1 MAQSPQSDR
10 PQIARPSG
18 GFACERY
25 FFLRHLLCA
34 KRYDVLGPRQV
45 GKTTLALEVAAQ
57 RPSIYLDLERDADRQ
72 ILTEPDLYLDEQ
84 VGKLVILDEVQ
95 QMPDLFKTL
104 RGQIDMRRRNGARTG
119 QFLLLGSA
127 SNVLL
132 HQSAESLA
140 GRVRYIEMPPL
151 LLDEVGEDRLN
162 DLWLRGGF
170 PDSFQ
175 ADSDRGSL
183 TWRED
188 FLRTYLERDIPALG
202 PRIPAATLRRF
213 WTMLAHA
220 QGGLLNAAALAEG
233 LGVSGQTV
241 GRYLDLLVDLMLVR
255 RLKPWHENV
264 GKRLVK
270 SPKVFVRDSG
280 LVHALLGLGSLESLL
295 GHPVVGGSWEGFCIE
310 TLIAAAPTGTE
321 SFFYRTAAGAE
332 LDLVLRLPGDD
343 IWAIEIKRTTAPK
356 VSRGSRLAANDIKAD
371 RKILVYAGK
380 REVPAGDGLR
390 AMPLASVVDQLRTL

>member
-1 MAQSPQSDR
+1 MLDR
-10 PQIARPSG
+10 
-18 GFACERY
+18 
-25 FFLRHLLCA
+25 LLLEA
-34 KRYDVLGPRQV
+34 LDEQAAVVLLGPRQV
-45 GKTTLALEVAAQ
+45 GKTTLALGIAEQ
-57 RPSIYLDLERDADRQ
+57 RPSVYLDLEREADRR
-72 ILTEPDLYLDEQ
+72 ILIEPDLYLDEQ
-84 VGKLVILDEVQ
+84 VGRLVILDEVQ
-95 QMPDLFKTL
+95 QMPNLFSSL
-104 RGQIDMRRRNGARTG
+104 RGQIDMRRRKGHRAG

-151 LLDEVGEDRLN
+151 LLTEVGANRLN

-175 ADSDRGSL
+175 ANSDHGSL
-183 TWRED
+183 NWRED
-188 FLRTYLERDIPALG
+188 FLRTYLERDVPALG

-220 QGGLLNAAALAEG
+220 QGGVLNAAALAEG

-255 RLKPWHENV
+255 RLMPWHENV

-270 SPKVFVRDSG
+270 SPKVYVRDSG
-280 LVHALLGLGSLESLL
+280 LVHALLGLETMESLL
-295 GHPVVGGSWEGFCIE
+295 SHPVVGGSWEGFCLE
-310 TLIAAAPTGTE
+310 NLVASAPAGTQP
-321 SFFYRTAAGAE
+321 FYYRSSGGAE
-332 LDLVLRLPGDD
+332 LDLILRLPQGE

-356 VSRGSRLAANDIKAD
+356 VSRGFHIAAEDIGATRRL
-371 RKILVYAGK
+371 LVYAGP
-380 REVPAGDGLR
+380 REAPVRADLR
-390 AMPLASVVDQLRTL
+390 AVPLDVAIAMLQNS

>member
-1 MAQSPQSDR
+1 MFQRQTSQAVQSALDAQ
-10 PQIARPSG
+10 A
-18 GFACERY
+18 AVV
-25 FFLRHLLCA
+25 L
-34 KRYDVLGPRQV
+34 LGPRQV
-45 GKTTLALEVAAQ
+45 GKTTLALTIAEQ
-57 RPSIYLDLERDADRQ
+57 RPSVYLDLERDADRQ
-72 ILTEPDLYLDEQ
+72 ILAEPDLYLDEQ

-95 QMPDLFKTL
+95 QMPDLFNTL
-104 RGQIDMRRRNGARTG
+104 RGQIDMRRRKGARTA

-140 GRVRYIEMPPL
+140 GRVRYVEMPPL
-151 LLDEVGEDRLN
+151 LLDEVGSDRLN

-175 ADSDRGSL
+175 ANSDRDSL
-183 TWRED
+183 AWRED

-255 RLKPWHENV
+255 RLQPWHENV

-280 LVHALLGLGSLESLL
+280 LVHALLGLGSFEALL
-295 GHPVVGGSWEGFCIE
+295 GHPVVGGSWEGFCLE
-310 TLIAAAPTGTE
+310 TLIAAAPVGTE
-321 SFFYRTAAGAE
+321 AFFYRTAAGAE
-332 LDLVLRLPGDD
+332 IDLVLRLPGNET
-343 IWAIEIKRTTAPK
+343 WAIEIKRTTAPK
-356 VSRGSRLAANDIKAD
+356 VSRGLYTGADDIKATH
-371 RKILVYAGK
+371 RFLVYSGTQEIPMSEGA
-380 REVPAGDGLR
+380 R
-390 AMPLASVVDQLRTL
+390 ALPLAVAVRRLRNPG

>member
-1 MAQSPQSDR
+1 MYTRRAN
-10 PQIARPSG
+10 QIVLSALENQ
-18 GFACERY
+18 AAVV
-25 FFLRHLLCA
+25 L
-34 KRYDVLGPRQV
+34 LGPRQV
-45 GKTTLALEVAAQ
+45 GKTTLALWVAEQ
-57 RPSIYLDLERDADRQ
+57 QPSVYLDLERSSDRR
-72 ILTEPDLYLDEQ
+72 IMIEPDLYLDEQ

-95 QMPDLFKTL
+95 QLPGLFKSL
-104 RGQIDMRRRNGARTG
+104 RGQIDTRRRQGFRTG

-151 LLDEVGEDRLN
+151 LLDEVGTDRLN

-175 ADSDRGSL
+175 ADTNKTSMD
-183 TWRED
+183 WRKD

-202 PRIPAATLRRF
+202 PRIPANTLRRF

-233 LGVSGQTV
+233 LGISGQTV

-255 RLKPWHENV
+255 RLQPWHENV

-280 LVHALLGLGSLESLL
+280 LVHALLGLETFEDLL
-295 GHPVVGGSWEGFCIE
+295 GHPVVGGSWEGFCLE
-310 TLIAAAPTGTE
+310 ALIAAAPAGTE
-321 SFFYRTAAGAE
+321 PFFYRTSAGAE
-332 LDLVLRLPGDD
+332 VDLVLRLPGGGT
-343 IWAIEIKRTTAPK
+343 WAIEVKRTTTPK
-356 VSRGSRLAANDIKAD
+356 VSRGFHLAVADIKAD
-371 RKILVYAGK
+371 QGVLAYAG
-380 REVPAGDGLR
+380 EHDIPVAQGIR
-390 AMPLASVVDQLRTL
+390 AMPLASVLETLRGL

>member
-1 MAQSPQSDR
+1 MEYLQGMYTRQTHRTVQSALESQ
-10 PQIARPSG
+10 A
-18 GFACERY
+18 AVV
-25 FFLRHLLCA
+25 L
-34 KRYDVLGPRQV
+34 LGPRQV
-45 GKTTLALEVAAQ
+45 GKTTLALDIASE
-57 RPSIYLDLERDADRQ
+57 RPSVYLDLEREADRQ

-84 VGKLVILDEVQ
+84 AGKLVILDEVQ
-95 QMPDLFKTL
+95 QVPGLFKSR
-104 RGQIDMRRRNGARTG
+104 RGQIARRRRAGFRTG

-132 HQSAESLA
+132 QQSAESLA

-151 LLDEVGEDRLN
+151 QLSEVGAEQLN
-162 DLWLRGGF
+162 RLWLRGGF
-170 PDSFQ
+170 PDSFLAASDQ
-175 ADSDRGSL
+175 ASME
-183 TWRED
+183 WRLD

-213 WTMLAHA
+213 WTMLAHV

-255 RLKPWHENV
+255 RLQPWHENV

-270 SPKVFVRDSG
+270 SPKVHVRDSG
-280 LVHALLGLGSLESLL
+280 IVHALLGLGTTESLL

-310 TLIAAAPTGTE
+310 ALLAASPTGTE
-321 SFFYRTAAGAE
+321 PYFYRTSAGAE
-332 LDLVLRLPGDD
+332 LDLVLRLPDGD

-356 VSRGSRLAANDIKAD
+356 VTRGFHIASADIRAD
-371 RKILVYAGK
+371 RKLLIYAGE
-380 REVPAGDGLR
+380 RDVPVAEGIR
-390 AMPLASVVDQLRTL
+390 AMPLDQGIGLLKAL

>member
-1 MAQSPQSDR
+1 MFTRVVHRSVSSALHDQ
-10 PQIARPSG
+10 A
-18 GFACERY
+18 AVV
-25 FFLRHLLCA
+25 L
-34 KRYDVLGPRQV
+34 LGPRQV

-57 RPSIYLDLERDADRQ
+57 RPSVYLDLERDADRL

-95 QMPDLFKTL
+95 QMPDLFRNL
-104 RGQIDMRRRNGARTG
+104 RGQIDMRRRKGHRAG

-140 GRVRYIEMPPL
+140 GRVSYIEMSPL
-151 LLDEVGEDRLN
+151 TLDEVGEDRMN
-162 DLWLRGGF
+162 PLWLRGGF
-170 PDSFQ
+170 PESFQ
-175 ADSDRGSL
+175 ARSDQASL
-183 TWRED
+183 AWRAD

-213 WTMLAHA
+213 WTMLAHS

-255 RLKPWHENV
+255 RLQPWHANV

-280 LVHALLGLGSLESLL
+280 LVHALLGLGTMEGLL
-295 GHPVVGGSWEGFCIE
+295 GHPVVGGSWEGYCLE
-310 TLIAAAPTGTE
+310 TLIAAAPIGTE
-321 SFFYRTAAGAE
+321 PFFYRTSAGAE
-332 LDLVLRLPGDD
+332 LDLVLRLPDGG

-356 VSRGSRLAANDIKAD
+356 VSRGFHLAVEDIGANSR
-371 RKILVYAGK
+371 ILVYAGD
-380 REVPAGDGLR
+380 REVPAANGLR
-390 AMPLASVVDQLRTL
+390 AMPLAAAIRRLRAA

>member
-1 MAQSPQSDR
+1 
-10 PQIARPSG
+10 PS
-18 GFACERY
+18 
-25 FFLRHLLCA
+25 
-34 KRYDVLGPRQV
+34 V
-45 GKTTLALEVAAQ
+45 
-57 RPSIYLDLERDADRQ
+57 YLDLEREGDRR

-95 QMPDLFKTL
+95 QMPDLFKSL
-104 RGQIDMRRRNGARTG
+104 RGQIDMRRRKGVRTG

-151 LLDEVGEDRLN
+151 LLDEVGGDRLN
-162 DLWLRGGF
+162 ELWLRGGF
-170 PDSFQ
+170 PESFQ
-175 ADSDRGSL
+175 ADSDQASMD
-183 TWRED
+183 WRRD

-202 PRIPAATLRRF
+202 PRIPATTLRRF

-233 LGVSGQTV
+233 LGVSGQTI

-255 RLKPWHENV
+255 RLQPWHENV

-280 LVHALLGLGSLESLL
+280 LVHALLGLESPESLL

-310 TLIAAAPTGTE
+310 TLIAAAPAGTLP
-321 SFFYRTAAGAE
+321 FFYRTAAGAE
-332 LDLVLRLPGDD
+332 LDLVLRLPGDE
-343 IWAIEIKRTTAPK
+343 IWAIEIKRTTSPK
-356 VSRGSRLAANDIKAD
+356 VSRGFHLAVEDIKAD
-371 RKILVYAGK
+371 TKILVYAGA
-380 REVPAGDGLR
+380 RDVPVGEGLR
-390 AMPLASVVDQLRTL
+390 AMPLADAVAKLRAL

>member
-1 MAQSPQSDR
+1 
-10 PQIARPSG
+10 
-18 GFACERY
+18 
-25 FFLRHLLCA
+25 
-34 KRYDVLGPRQV
+34 
-45 GKTTLALEVAAQ
+45 
-57 RPSIYLDLERDADRQ
+57 
-72 ILTEPDLYLDEQ
+72 
-84 VGKLVILDEVQ
+84 
-95 QMPDLFKTL
+95 MPGLFKSL
-104 RGQIDMRRRNGARTG
+104 RGQIDMRRRKGLRTG

-151 LLDEVGEDRLN
+151 LLDEVGQGLLN
-162 DLWLRGGF
+162 ALWLRGGF

-175 ADSDRGSL
+175 ADSDRASMS
-183 TWRED
+183 WRED

-255 RLKPWHENV
+255 RLQPWHENV

-280 LVHALLGLGSLESLL
+280 LVHALLGIGTLEDLA
-295 GHPVVGGSWEGFCIE
+295 GHPVAGMSWEGFVAE
-310 TLIAAAPTGTE
+310 TLLSVLPWRAEA
-321 SFFYRTAAGAE
+321 FFYRTATGAE
-332 LDLVLRLPGDD
+332 IDLLVRHSNGAL
-343 IWAIEIKRTTAPK
+343 WAIEVKR
-356 VSRGSRLAANDIKAD
+356 GLAARVERGFYTGREDVRPEKAF
-371 RKILVYAGK
+371 V
-380 REVPAGDGLR
+380 VHAGDDRFPLGKGVEAIGLW
-390 AMPLASVVDQLRTL
+390 AMAQELASLA

>member
-1 MAQSPQSDR
+1 MYQRRTNQIVLSALQSQ
-10 PQIARPSG
+10 A
-18 GFACERY
+18 AVV
-25 FFLRHLLCA
+25 L
-34 KRYDVLGPRQV
+34 LGPRQV
-45 GKTTLALEVAAQ
+45 GKTTLAMEIAEQ
-57 RPSIYLDLERDADRQ
+57 RPAVYLDMERDADRQ
-72 ILTEPDLYLDEQ
+72 VLTEPDLYLDEQ
-84 VGKLVILDEVQ
+84 AGRLVILDEVQ
-95 QMPDLFKTL
+95 QMPGLFKSL
-104 RGQIDMRRRNGARTG
+104 RGQIDMRRRKGFRTG

-151 LLDEVGEDRLN
+151 LLDEVGRERLN

-175 ADSDRGSL
+175 AENDSASMG
-183 TWRED
+183 WRED

-202 PRIPAATLRRF
+202 PRIPATTLRRF

-255 RLKPWHENV
+255 RLQPWHENV

-280 LVHALLGLGSLESLL
+280 LVHALLGLGSMESLL

-310 TLIAAAPTGTE
+310 TLIACAPAGTE
-321 SFFYRTAAGAE
+321 PYFYRTAAGAE
-332 LDLVLRLPGDD
+332 LDLVLRLPGNET
-343 IWAIEIKRTTAPK
+343 WAIEIKRTTTPK
-356 VSRGSRLAANDIKAD
+356 VSRGFHLAVEDIGAD
-371 RKILVYAGK
+371 RKLLVYAGEH
-380 REVPAGDGLR
+380 EVPASNGLR
-390 AMPLASVVDQLRTL
+390 AVPLARAVEHLRARW

>member
-1 MAQSPQSDR
+1 MYQRRTHQTVLSALDSQ
-10 PQIARPSG
+10 A
-18 GFACERY
+18 AVV
-25 FFLRHLLCA
+25 L
-34 KRYDVLGPRQV
+34 LGPRQV
-45 GKTTLALEVAAQ
+45 GKTTLAMEIASL
-57 RPSIYLDLERDADRQ
+57 RPSVYLDLERAADQQ
-72 ILTEPDLYLDEQ
+72 ILAEPDLYLDEQ
-84 VGKLVILDEVQ
+84 VGQLVILDEVQ
-95 QMPDLFKTL
+95 QMPGLFRSL
-104 RGQIDMRRRNGARTG
+104 RGQIDTRRRRGFRTG

-151 LLDEVGEDRLN
+151 LLDEVGADRLN
-162 DLWLRGGF
+162 ALWLRGGF

-175 ADSDRGSL
+175 AASDADSMN
-183 TWRED
+183 WRED

-202 PRIPAATLRRF
+202 PRIPATTLRRF

-255 RLKPWHENV
+255 RLQPWHENV

-270 SPKVFVRDSG
+270 SPKVYVRDSG
-280 LVHALLGLGSLESLL
+280 LVHALLGLGTLEGLL
-295 GHPVVGGSWEGFCIE
+295 GHPVVGGSWEGFCVE
-310 TLIAAAPTGTE
+310 TLIAAAPQGTE
-321 SFFYRTAAGAE
+321 PCFYRTSAGAE
-332 LDLVLRLPGDD
+332 VDLVLRLPGGG

-356 VSRGSRLAANDIKAD
+356 VSRGFHLSVTDIGAT
-371 RKILVYAGK
+371 RKLLVYAGE
-380 REVPAGDGLR
+380 RDIPVGDGLR
-390 AMPLASVVDQLRTL
+390 AMPLAAAVDALRNG